1 MRLAVAALLSYCFA
15 ADCPDD
21 KPMNWTKLVHY
32 HQHKAAGITVRGIL
46 KHANAH
52 EIHSNRPPLAE
63 VLRSAA
69 KHDKFVLT
77 FVRAPVPRTLSR
89 FWYWRADGHDTSEKR
104 RKARCLTLA
113 EYARAHARPNNQHEY
128 MLGAAPLGACAAGGA
143 AGKFAKHGGKNA
155 TGGAAGKFAK
165 HGGKNKTEAPADV
178 CPAGAGA
185 YARRVD
191 ALLAHDGLLVGVVE
205 RFDLSLLL
213 LARLVPGLDVR
224 YCLKNAVAGAPKVLD
239 DPAALDVLSSKN
251 RLDAVIHARAD
262 EALVRRARC
271 AFGDDAAVERRL
283 ADFAAQL
290 RAYQASHCNVTQP
303 HQLAPPLDDPS
314 AFSQSR
320 ACLDY
325 RAASEKKKAK
335 KELKEE
341 SKSKDDDDDDDD
353 SDDDGPARSPGT
365 QSQASPRA

>member
-1 MRLAVAALLSYCFA
+1 MVASLMRLAVAALLSYCLA

-63 VLRSAA
+63 VLRTAA

-143 AGKFAKHGGKNA
+143 AGKFAKHGGKN
-155 TGGAAGKFAK
+155 
-165 HGGKNKTEAPADV
+165 KTEAPADV

-224 YCLKNAVAGAPKVLD
+224 YCVRNAVAGAPKVLD
-239 DPAALDVLSSKN
+239 EPAALAVLSSKN
-251 RLDAVIHARAD
+251 RLDAVIHARAE

-290 RAYQASHCNVTQP
+290 RAYQASHCGNVTQP
-303 HQLAPPLDDPS
+303 HLLAPPLDDPS
-314 AFSQSR
+314 AFSPSR

-335 KELKEE
+335 KELKEK
-341 SKSKDDDDDDDD
+341 SKSKDDDDDADDD
-353 SDDDGPARSPGT
+353 SDDDGPGRSPPHT
-365 QSQASPRA
+365 EQASPRA

>member
-1 MRLAVAALLSYCFA
+1 MVASWMRLAVAALLSYCNA

-21 KPMNWTKLVHY
+21 KPMNWTKVLHY

-155 TGGAAGKFAK
+155 T
-165 HGGKNKTEAPADV
+165 EAPADV

-213 LARLVPGLDVR
+213 LARLLPGLDVR

-239 DPAALDVLSSKN
+239 DPAALAVLSSKN
-251 RLDAVIHARAD
+251 RLDAVIHARAE

-271 AFGDDAAVERRL
+271 AFGDDAAVERLL
-283 ADFAAQL
+283 ADFSAQL

-303 HQLAPPLDDPS
+303 HRLAPPLDDPS
-314 AFSQSR
+314 AFSPSS

-335 KELKEE
+335 KELKEK
-341 SKSKDDDDDDDD
+341 SKSKDDDDDADDD
-353 SDDDGPARSPGT
+353 DDDGPASSLTRHTEPG
-365 QSQASPRA
+365 

>member
-1 MRLAVAALLSYCFA
+1 MVASWMRPLVAIVTLLPCGLA

-21 KPMNWTKLVHY
+21 KPTNWTKLVHY

-89 FWYWRADGHDTSEKR
+89 FWYWRADGRDTSEKR

-128 MLGAAPLGACAAGGA
+128 MLGAAPLGAC
-143 AGKFAKHGGKNA
+143 A

-213 LARLVPGLDVR
+213 LARLLPGLDVR
-224 YCLKNAVAGAPKVLD
+224 YCVRNAVAGAPKVLD
-239 DPAALDVLSSKN
+239 EPAALAVLSSKN
-251 RLDAVIHARAD
+251 RLDAVIHARAE

-271 AFGDDAAVERRL
+271 AFGDDAAVARRL

-290 RAYQASHCNVTQP
+290 RAYQASHCGNVTQP

-325 RAASEKKKAK
+325 RAASEKKKAE
-335 KELKEE
+335 KELKEK
-341 SKSKDDDDDDDD
+341 SKSKDGDDDADDDD
-353 SDDDGPARSPGT
+353 SDDGGPARSPP
-365 QSQASPRA
+365 QQRHSEQASPRA